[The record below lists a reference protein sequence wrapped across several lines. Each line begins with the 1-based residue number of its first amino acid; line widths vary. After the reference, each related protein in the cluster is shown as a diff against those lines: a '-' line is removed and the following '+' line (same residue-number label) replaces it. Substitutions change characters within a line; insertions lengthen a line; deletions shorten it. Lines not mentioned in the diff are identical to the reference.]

1 MTKPIDIYCS
11 TEPADAHIVV
21 NNFRTSKHNSLSYM
35 TAMGALSN
43 REIAD
48 ETKFLL
54 CTDQV
59 FRTIPGFTSYPV
71 KPNTK

>member
-1 MTKPIDIYCS
+1 M
-11 TEPADAHIVV
+11 A
-21 NNFRTSKHNSLSYM
+21 
-35 TAMGALSN
+35 AMGALSN

-59 FRTIPGFTSYPV
+59 FRTIPGFTTYPV
-71 KPNTK
+71 TPNTK

>member
-1 MTKPIDIYCS
+1 M
-11 TEPADAHIVV
+11 V
-21 NNFRTSKHNSLSYM
+21 
-35 TAMGALSN
+35 AMGVLSN
-43 REIAD
+43 REIVE

-71 KPNTK
+71 TPNIK